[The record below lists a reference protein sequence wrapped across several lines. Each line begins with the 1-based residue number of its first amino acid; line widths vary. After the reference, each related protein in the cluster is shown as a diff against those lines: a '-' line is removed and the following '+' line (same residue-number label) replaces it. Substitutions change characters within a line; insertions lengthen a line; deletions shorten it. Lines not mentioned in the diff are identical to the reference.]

1 MLLVVMAALPVI
13 ALAASPPA
21 DIVDYFKMYYGQQ
34 VAKSGNAE
42 PLEFLRDAAGNHASA
57 GQVLKPGASRSVI
70 VDRRN
75 GYLQIAD
82 GSNTDQVLT
91 MAIYSKADG
100 ERLIVAG
107 TSDCADAC
115 DFTVGFFVPD
125 DSGLK
130 AVPSRPVIPAISP
143 AEFIRAAHPMPK
155 ALIGLEP
162 KINYVPARVGTA
174 LTLKPWYGY
183 EVEEVM
189 DAATRGAIQNVEL
202 RWDRR
207 KGEFV
212 ISKTAPAPR

>member
-13 ALAASPPA
+13 ASAANPPA
-21 DIVDYFKMYYGQQ
+21 DIVDYFKMYYGGQ
-34 VAKSGNAE
+34 VAKSRNGE

-91 MAIYSKADG
+91 MAVYSKADG
-100 ERLIVAG
+100 DRLIVAG

-115 DFTVGFFVPD
+115 DFTVEFFVPD
-125 DSGLK
+125 NSGLK
-130 AVPSRPVIPAISP
+130 AVPSRPVIPTISP
-143 AEFIRAAHPMPK
+143 AEFIKAGHAMPK
-155 ALIGLEP
+155 ALVGLEP

-202 RWDRR
+202 RWDRG
-207 KGEFV
+207 KGVFV
-212 ISKTAPAPR
+212 KSGAGPLPR